1 MKQIVRLAAMAGTK
15 SAGMPVED
23 VGPIT
28 ESAENIGTARRLSR
42 IELDHEYGLAAL
54 DRGSHATQY
63 LDFEPF
69 HVDLGTT
76 GTTVSMNLNRPREL
90 KQRFGYS
97 REATLSLLWPLPAGR
112 PETLLWNLFLWRQLA
127 CLDLL
132 GGPCSRPGWKC

>member
-69 HVDLGTT
+69 HVDLHKVGRE
-76 GTTVSMNLNRPREL
+76 GQVVDRDDRHDRLNESQSAPRAQAAL
-90 KQRFGYS
+90 RIF
-97 REATLSLLWPLPAGR
+97 A
-112 PETLLWNLFLWRQLA
+112 
-127 CLDLL
+127 
-132 GGPCSRPGWKC
+132 